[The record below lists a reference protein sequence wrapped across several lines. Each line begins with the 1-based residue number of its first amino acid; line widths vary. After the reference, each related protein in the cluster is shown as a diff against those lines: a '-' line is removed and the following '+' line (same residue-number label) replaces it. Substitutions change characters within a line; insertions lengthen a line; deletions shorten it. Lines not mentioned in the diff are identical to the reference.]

1 MAGHKRKDSDAKA
14 PGPKRLEAQDQ
25 RQQHHVYELMLS
37 ESNGKRKN
45 ESEGSDSD
53 AMDVDTELSDP
64 RLELNMDLR
73 LPHVVELFDD
83 GNSLHAIAG
92 SVSMRASSMMP
103 ASKTHT

>member
-37 ESNGKRKN
+37 ESNGKRKS

-53 AMDVDTELSDP
+53 AMDTELSDP

-83 GNSLHAIAG
+83 GDSLHAIAG